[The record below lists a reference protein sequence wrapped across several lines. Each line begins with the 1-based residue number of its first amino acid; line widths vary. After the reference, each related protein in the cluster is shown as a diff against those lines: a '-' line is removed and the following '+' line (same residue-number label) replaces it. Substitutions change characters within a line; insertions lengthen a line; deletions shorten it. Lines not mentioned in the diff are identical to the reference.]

1 MASFLEYNIRCVPKT
16 AGENSLI
23 NPAEGGKVDLLSV
36 LVSLRHKDGFL
47 FERTYKSYGGETK
60 HA

>member
-23 NPAEGGKVDLLSV
+23 NPAEGGKLDLLSV
-36 LVSLRHKDGFL
+36 PVSLRTGTVPF
-47 FERTYKSYGGETK
+47 FERTDNFPGGE
-60 HA
+60 H